1 MPARLESYVEELRHE
16 LRDLPVTQCA
26 EQLLE
31 VRTHLDSLKS
41 ANLELGL
48 TEEEAEAAA
57 ISQLGGSK
65 TLGKQTRKANWKEQW
80 DTIPGIAFIA
90 LMISTIIRMFP
101 FSDIFANRIFP
112 MHFTSIVLILIF
124 TGIVINF
131 LFPKKSKKGILLLLV
146 FQIIIQML
154 ANVVYIPQPVGLML
168 KQITGLYILVGVTI
182 GSSLFLARKRGVA

>member
-1 MPARLESYVEELRHE
+1 MPARLNAYVEELRKE
-16 LRDLPVTQCA
+16 LRDLPVTQRA

-65 TLGKQTRKANWKEQW
+65 TLGKQTRRAAWRDQW

-101 FSDIFANRIFP
+101 FWDVFANRIFP
-112 MHFTSIVLILIF
+112 MHFTSIVFILIF
-124 TGIVINF
+124 TGIVISF
-131 LFPKKSKKGILLLLV
+131 FFPKKSKKGILLLLL
-146 FQIIIQML
+146 FQIFIQII
-154 ANVVYIPQPVGLML
+154 ANVVYIPQPVTLML
-168 KQITGLYILVGVTI
+168 KQLTGLYILVGVTI